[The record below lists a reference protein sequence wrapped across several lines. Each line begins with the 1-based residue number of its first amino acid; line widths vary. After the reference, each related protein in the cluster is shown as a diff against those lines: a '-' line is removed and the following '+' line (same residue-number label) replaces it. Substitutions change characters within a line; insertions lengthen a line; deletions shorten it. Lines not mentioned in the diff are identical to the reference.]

1 VHVSAVVPAFVFA
14 CKNLLPAADRAML
27 CRVSHSQIDDIE
39 GRETH
44 NLAYDFLSA
53 FAQVC
58 MHGCSHACVFFLGTR
73 GGCVYVTMILVQKN
87 PKLRK
92 FDDN

>member
-1 VHVSAVVPAFVFA
+1 
-14 CKNLLPAADRAML
+14 
-27 CRVSHSQIDDIE
+27 VSHSQIDDIE

-58 MHGCSHACVFFLGTR
+58 MHACNHACVCFLGTR
-73 GGCVYVTMILVQKN
+73 GGGVYVTMILVQKT
-87 PKLRK
+87 PKLLK
-92 FDDN
+92 CDDK